1 MKNKDGKLMREG
13 SAYVTVT
20 CLAGRPDY
28 KHITNKSTGFVC
40 ISVCLSAFLCNS
52 LSLSVFI

>member
-13 SAYVTVT
+13 SAYVT